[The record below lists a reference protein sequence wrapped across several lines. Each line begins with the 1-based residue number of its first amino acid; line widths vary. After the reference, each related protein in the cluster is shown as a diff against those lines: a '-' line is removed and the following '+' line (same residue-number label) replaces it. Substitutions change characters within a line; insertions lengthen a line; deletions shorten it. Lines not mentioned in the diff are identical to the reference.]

1 MAKKSANVVK
11 AAKVTAAAVQKRRA
25 VTHKKAQQTTSVKK
39 PKTLHA
45 KVLKKIVRKRGVAK
59 GHAHISAAKAAI
71 RGKFRVVKA
80 KKANRKVG
88 VKKNTKLAS
97 HAKKTL
103 SKVQLKKVAA
113 PKKLAMK
120 KTAVKKSSKAAVV
133 KKAIQKKYKT
143 IKVTKKG
150 KH

>member
-1 MAKKSANVVK
+1 
-11 AAKVTAAAVQKRRA
+11 
-25 VTHKKAQQTTSVKK
+25 
-39 PKTLHA
+39 
-45 KVLKKIVRKRGVAK
+45 VRKRGVAK
-59 GHAHISAAKAAI
+59 GAAHISAAKAAI

-80 KKANRKVG
+80 KKANKKVAI
-88 VKKNTKLAS
+88 KKNTKLAS

-113 PKKLAMK
+113 PEKLAM
-120 KTAVKKSSKAAVV
+120 KKSSKAADV
-133 KKAIQKKYKT
+133 KSAIQKKYKT